1 MRLRYC
7 LSATVAMVCVSL
19 APMGSTRAD
28 MTIYGSAGVAT
39 AAVIERSYVDMTPRV
54 SVGPSTAGRTDTDS
68 DGASADVGNPAL
80 LPGLLL
86 FAATSLA
93 YLWHWRSKPRTGE
106 KSAAGTLA

>member
-7 LSATVAMVCVSL
+7 LSATLAMICVSL

-28 MTIYGSAGVAT
+28 ITTYGIAGIAT
-39 AAVIERSYVDMTPRV
+39 AAVIERSYADITPRV
-54 SVGPSTAGRTDTDS
+54 SVGPSTVGRSATDS
-68 DGASADVGNPAL
+68 ERAAAGVGNPAL

-86 FAATSLA
+86 FAATSFA

-106 KSAAGTLA
+106 NAGTLA